1 MLSGVGTF
9 VGASAVI
16 VAAYLG
22 SRTFDSWRRQKLSE
36 RRMEQA
42 ERILTATYKARR
54 ALGYVRT
61 PMMMQHE
68 LTVAEADLE
77 KQHGDT
83 WTRVSPSR
91 KQRLR
96 WAQGYMSRLDAV
108 LDERRSV
115 DECLPMARALFGE
128 QVEKALELLNR
139 QFNMV
144 RISAEASAAATNS
157 EDSHSDIWDDLSS
170 ATYKDRPNKM
180 NVLIAE
186 QVKLI
191 EDTLVPVLRLDL

>member
-1 MLSGVGTF
+1 
-9 VGASAVI
+9 
-16 VAAYLG
+16 
-22 SRTFDSWRRQKLSE
+22 
-36 RRMEQA
+36 
-42 ERILTATYKARR
+42 
-54 ALGYVRT
+54 
-61 PMMMQHE
+61 
-68 LTVAEADLE
+68 
-77 KQHGDT
+77 
-83 WTRVSPSR
+83 
-91 KQRLR
+91 
-96 WAQGYMSRLDAV
+96 MSRLDAV